1 MYFGT
6 ACVGY
11 IFYIPFQYESSISI
25 IYNVHYYT
33 SLNRYIHLCGLV
45 HEQNNRRYHFNNRNL
60 KTMEIDLATT
70 EELAPIIGEHN
81 PDRIIISESGI
92 LTPQDATRVVRA
104 GADAVL
110 VGTSI
115 MKGDIYENTR
125 LLVEA
130 GWMG

>member
-1 MYFGT
+1 
-6 ACVGY
+6 
-11 IFYIPFQYESSISI
+11 
-25 IYNVHYYT
+25 
-33 SLNRYIHLCGLV
+33 
-45 HEQNNRRYHFNNRNL
+45 
-60 KTMEIDLATT
+60 MEIDLATT
-70 EELAPIIGEHN
+70 EELAPIIREYS

-92 LTPQDATRVVRA
+92 LTPQDVVRVIRA

-130 GWMG
+130 GISGSHTSNT